1 MSKLGPLLSRLHE
14 LETDLADEYRKL
26 GERHAADHDVYHQ
39 CAAFAKQAE
48 EHARRLGPVA
58 ERYGEHVDDDA
69 GPGFWGGALEAVR
82 HRSSELLGGM
92 PPSGMLLLRDLR
104 ALFLAAEEVSIT
116 WVMAGQAAQAARDKE
131 LLRLVH
137 ECHLEV
143 ELQVKWL
150 TTRIKVASPQA
161 LVVD

>member
-1 MSKLGPLLSRLHE
+1 VSKLGPFLARLHE

-39 CAAFAKQAE
+39 CATFANEAE
-48 EHARRLGPVA
+48 EHARKLGPVA
-58 ERYGEHVDDDA
+58 ERYGEDVDDET
-69 GPGFWGGALEAVR
+69 GPGFWGAALEAVR

-92 PPSGMLLLRDLR
+92 PPAGMLLLRDLR

-116 WVMAGQAAQAARDKE
+116 WVMAGQAAQAARDQE
-131 LLRLVH
+131 LLQLVGK
-137 ECHLEV
+137 CHIEV

-161 LVVD
+161 LVVG